1 MPARRRAVD
10 RDPAGRDDGTMQ
22 PPAAPGTPRP
32 PRPPGSARPHRTDP
46 AGPAPLRVAL
56 LGFSAFER
64 STLASVFRLAASRLP
79 SYVLVPMFP
88 ECDFVVADA
97 DHEPSVD
104 LVTSAERTSVAVF
117 IGQRPPPNATAWM
130 SRPIDPLHVLRE
142 LDAMAVQRGLAAAHT
157 PGQPPRPVPQVGP
170 LLGPVVGTVG
180 TVGTALH
187 GWPQIHDPLDAAADE
202 IRDDV
207 RDEVRDEIADEIAE
221 EIEQDVEEVFAQALR
236 SPPAPS
242 PALRALLVDDST
254 LALHFLA
261 SRLAPWGLHCDLAT
275 GSTRAIELLAHNDYD
290 FVFLD
295 VELGDDSDLDGLALC
310 QHIRRH
316 RGGRAPAL
324 LALVS
329 AHRSELDRARGTLAG
344 CDAYLGKPLQA
355 DELAKLLRRQGLRLL
370 APDGVKA
377 PSRAVSPAASP

>member
-1 MPARRRAVD
+1 MHHP
-10 RDPAGRDDGTMQ
+10 
-22 PPAAPGTPRP
+22 PPAPGPRRTPGP
-32 PRPPGSARPHRTDP
+32 PHPLGTDP
-46 AGPAPLRVAL
+46 VGPAPLRVAL

-79 SYVLVPMFP
+79 SYVLVPTFP

-97 DHEPSVD
+97 DHAPSVQ
-104 LVTSAERTSVAVF
+104 LVTAAERTSVTVF

-130 SRPIDPLHVLRE
+130 ARPIDPLHVLRE
-142 LDAMAVQRGLAAAHT
+142 LDAMAVQRGLAAAYT

-170 LLGPVVGTVG
+170 LLGPVVGTAATTG
-180 TVGTALH
+180 TTGN
-187 GWPQIHDPLDAAADE
+187 GWPQIHDPLDASAD
-202 IRDDV
+202 DL
-207 RDEVRDEIADEIAE
+207 RDELSGKLSDQLSDQVSDQVSDEIAE
-221 EIEQDVEEVFAQALR
+221 EVEQDVEEVFAQALPA
-236 SPPAPS
+236 PPAPP
-242 PALRALLVDDST
+242 PAPRALLVDDST

-261 SRLAPWGLHCDLAT
+261 GRLAPWGLQCDLAT
-275 GSTRAIELLAHNDYD
+275 GSARAIELLAHNDYD

-295 VELGDDSDLDGLALC
+295 VELGDGSDLDGLALC

-355 DELAKLLRRQGLRLL
+355 DDLAKLLRRQGLILT
-370 APDGVKA
+370 APDGPTGLTA
-377 PSRAVSPAASP
+377 PPSRAASPAASP